1 MPSTPRL
8 MIAGLTVAI
17 ALLAS
22 TAALGHAAAAPAI
35 RTAAASSTAS
45 ASGHASTASA
55 AASTAAAVP
64 QSLLNALGA
73 TSGEV
78 TTTSVAHLSG
88 LASANQV
95 VSVVT
100 DISQGWVGAVTRS
113 GTILASQYRPTAR
126 IANAGTPGASSQVS
140 GLTGLLAIA
149 RARGI
154 EVTDVS
160 GTPPL
165 VPGTASS
172 GSSSGMWTQIALF
185 GAPLVLLVMLLVLM
199 RFRRGAGGG
208 DSMSSISS
216 HGKIR
221 STSKVAPSRVRFAD
235 VAGVDEAVEELRE
248 TVAFLKEPE
257 RFADAGA
264 RMPRGV
270 ILYGPPGTGKT
281 MLASAV
287 SGEAGVPYYSLS
299 GSEFVESLVG
309 VGASRVRD
317 LFVKARKNKAG
328 AVIFIDEIDAV
339 GRKRGSLGGGGNEE
353 RETTLNQLLVEL
365 DGFSPRD
372 RIVVIAATN
381 RVELLDDAL
390 TRPGRFD
397 RHIQVS
403 LPAERGR
410 RAILAV
416 HSANKRFAADA
427 NLDHI
432 AAITAGFSGA
442 DLAKLLNEAAIMSVR
457 GGRLAIG
464 NEDLAEGMLRVVAG
478 PERKDRALAAGE
490 RERIACHEAGHALAA
505 DLCPTHPKV
514 QRMTILAR
522 GMAAGLALFGDTD
535 SAMLS
540 PQELHERMI
549 VALAGRAAEQVH
561 FGTISSGAANDLEQA
576 NRLARQA
583 VERLGF
589 APQVGQIVTSVGEI
603 PLTLAESTR
612 REIDLAV
619 GAMVDAAYAE
629 ALQLLQEHRAQ
640 LNLLAAALLEHEQ
653 LDREALSEVLW
664 EIQHPGQRRVPALV
678 RALPTDRAT
687 PPVIEAPDPRPAV
700 DELDRERPRT
710 RRPRRA
716 RDPRTRPAVAAVL
729 AVRTITATAAALVP
743 ALARP
748 RTRRFPAG

>member
-1 MPSTPRL
+1 MTHVPAGTDASGPSL
-8 MIAGLTVAI
+8 SGVYVAW
-17 ALLAS
+17 
-22 TAALGHAAAAPAI
+22 
-35 RTAAASSTAS
+35 AASSDR
-45 ASGHASTASA
+45 
-55 AASTAAAVP
+55 
-64 QSLLNALGA
+64 GA
-73 TSGEV
+73 T
-78 TTTSVAHLSG
+78 
-88 LASANQV
+88 
-95 VSVVT
+95 VVT
-100 DISQGWVGAVTRS
+100 GNR
-113 GTILASQYRPTAR
+113 
-126 IANAGTPGASSQVS
+126 N
-140 GLTGLLAIA
+140 
-149 RARGI
+149 
-154 EVTDVS
+154 
-160 GTPPL
+160 
-165 VPGTASS
+165 
-172 GSSSGMWTQIALF
+172 
-185 GAPLVLLVMLLVLM
+185 
-199 RFRRGAGGG
+199 
-208 DSMSSISS
+208 
-216 HGKIR
+216 
-221 STSKVAPSRVRFAD
+221 VRFAD

-317 LFVKARKNKAG
+317 LFVNARKNKTG
-328 AVIFIDEIDAV
+328 PVIFIDEIDAV
-339 GRKRGSLGGGGNEE
+339 GRKRGSLGGGNDE

-372 RIVVIAATN
+372 RIVIIAATN

-416 HSANKRFAADA
+416 HSANKRFADNAD
-427 NLDHI
+427 LGHI
-432 AAITAGFSGA
+432 ASITAGFSGA

-457 GGRLAIG
+457 GGRPAIT

-478 PERKDRALAAGE
+478 PERKDRALAAGD
-490 RERIACHEAGHALAA
+490 RERIAWHEAGHALAA

-540 PQELHERMI
+540 PQELHERMT
-549 VALAGRAAEQVH
+549 VALAGLAAEQVH
-561 FGTISSGAANDLEQA
+561 FGTISSGAANDLEQV

-589 APQVGQIVTSVGEI
+589 APRVGQIVTSVGEM

-629 ALQLLQEHRAQ
+629 ALTLLDEHGAQ
-640 LNLLAAALLEHEQ
+640 LDRLANAVLEHEQ

-664 EIQHPGQRRVPALV
+664 EIQHPGKRRVPAQV
-678 RALPTDRAT
+678 KALPTDRTVSPVAT
-687 PPVIEAPDPRPAV
+687 PADPAPPAETPDRDLPRG
-700 DELDRERPRT
+700 

-716 RDPRTRPAVAAVL
+716 HDHRRPQTCPAMAA
-729 AVRTITATAAALVP
+729 
-743 ALARP
+743 
-748 RTRRFPAG
+748 

>member
-1 MPSTPRL
+1 M
-8 MIAGLTVAI
+8 
-17 ALLAS
+17 
-22 TAALGHAAAAPAI
+22 
-35 RTAAASSTAS
+35 
-45 ASGHASTASA
+45 
-55 AASTAAAVP
+55 
-64 QSLLNALGA
+64 
-73 TSGEV
+73 
-78 TTTSVAHLSG
+78 
-88 LASANQV
+88 
-95 VSVVT
+95 
-100 DISQGWVGAVTRS
+100 
-113 GTILASQYRPTAR
+113 
-126 IANAGTPGASSQVS
+126 
-140 GLTGLLAIA
+140 
-149 RARGI
+149 
-154 EVTDVS
+154 
-160 GTPPL
+160 
-165 VPGTASS
+165 
-172 GSSSGMWTQIALF
+172 
-185 GAPLVLLVMLLVLM
+185 
-199 RFRRGAGGG
+199 
-208 DSMSSISS
+208 
-216 HGKIR
+216 
-221 STSKVAPSRVRFAD
+221 
-235 VAGVDEAVEELRE
+235 
-248 TVAFLKEPE
+248 
-257 RFADAGA
+257 
-264 RMPRGV
+264 
-270 ILYGPPGTGKT
+270 
-281 MLASAV
+281 
-287 SGEAGVPYYSLS
+287 PYYSLS

-317 LFVKARKNKAG
+317 LFVKARKNKTG

-339 GRKRGSLGGGGNEE
+339 GRKRGSLGAGGNDE

-416 HSANKRFAADA
+416 HSANKRFGPDAD
-427 NLDHI
+427 LDHI

-457 GGRLAIG
+457 GGRPAIS
-464 NEDLAEGMLRVVAG
+464 NADLAEGMLRVVAG

-490 RERIACHEAGHALAA
+490 RERIAWHEAGHALAA

-561 FGTISSGAANDLEQA
+561 FGTISSGAANDLEQV

-589 APQVGQIVTSVGEI
+589 APQVGQIVTSVGEM

-619 GAMVDAAYAE
+619 GGMVDAAYAE
-629 ALQLLQEHRAQ
+629 ALQLLHEHRDQ
-640 LNLLAAALLEHEQ
+640 LDRLAAAVLEHEQ
-653 LDREALSEVLW
+653 LDREALSQVLW

-678 RALPTDRAT
+678 RALPTDRSVPAA
-687 PPVIEAPDPRPAV
+687 VDAPDPGPPFADTEREHPRP
-700 DELDRERPRT
+700 

-729 AVRTITATAAALVP
+729 AARTITATAASLVP
-743 ALARP
+743 ALVRP
-748 RTRRFPAG
+748 RTRRFPAR